1 MPVSMAIQR
10 PQRRAS
16 YSAML
21 FDAGKCRRTAYL
33 MCSPRGGMKSRPAT
47 APVFITNPSN

>member
-1 MPVSMAIQR
+1 MPVLMAIQR

-21 FDAGKCRRTAYL
+21 LDAGNCRRTAYL
-33 MCSPRGGMKSRPAT
+33 ICCPRGEMKSRFAPT
-47 APVFITNPSN
+47 PVFIADPLK